1 MVMVEPTDVAL
12 STAWPRGNQRA
23 QQAGAGVL
31 HQIEHGLEAR
41 LAAVVRVRHIAGAVA
56 GAEVG
61 QAPQL
66 VRMLGRAQGAGGA
79 LVAASITSTQ
89 SKSSKSC
96 RDSLRARWPLRS

>member
-23 QQAGAGVL
+23 QQAGAGVF
-31 HQIEHGLEAR
+31 HQIEHGLESGR
-41 LAAVVRVRHIAGAVA
+41 AAVVRVGHLAGAVA

-66 VRMLGRAQGAGGA
+66 VALAGRAQGAGG
-79 LVAASITSTQ
+79 LLRIGNST
-89 SKSSKSC
+89 
-96 RDSLRARWPLRS
+96 A